1 VAVRRPVTALA
12 REAAGETERLVAW
25 LRLPAIGLL
34 LLSRSIPH
42 PNPEP
47 TGFYSTLGLFTAW
60 SVGALAWV
68 TLRRA
73 SPRFALIAT
82 ALDVVFIT
90 VLADLSGGPFSN
102 ARLAYFL
109 IPVAVA
115 FRFRPTVTAI
125 AAASTVV
132 AYVIQAVVHPAS
144 KTTDADRFILT
155 YAGYLGWVGAACVL
169 LSALLARRTEAV
181 ERLAE
186 ERSRLL
192 ADALSA
198 EQRERKALA
207 EGLHDHAV
215 QNLLSALHELD
226 EAGEQVAHPSLE
238 RAEQAVAETVS
249 ELRDAIFEL
258 HPYVLDE
265 AGLEPALRSIAER
278 AAARGGLELE
288 LDLEQPHHVQGDG
301 VTSRHDQLLFS
312 AARELVSNVVRH
324 AGATRLKIGLTRN
337 PSQVVL
343 VVEDD
348 GQGVD
353 LGALA
358 ERLADG
364 HIGLASQRVRVESA
378 GGRMTVISRPG
389 SGTRAEVRVPR

>member
-1 VAVRRPVTALA
+1 VTALA

-34 LLSRSIPH
+34 ILSHTIPH
-42 PNPEP
+42 PNPQP
-47 TGFYSTLGLFTAW
+47 TYFYLTLGLFTAW

-73 SPRFALIAT
+73 TPRFALIAT
-82 ALDVVFIT
+82 ALDVMFIT
-90 VLADLSGGPFSN
+90 VLAVLSGGPFSN

-109 IPVAVA
+109 IPVSVA

-125 AAASTVV
+125 AAGSTVV
-132 AYVIQAVVHPAS
+132 AYVLQAIAHPAS
-144 KTTDADRFILT
+144 KTTDADRFIFT
-155 YAGYLGWVGAACVL
+155 YAGYLGWVGIACVL
-169 LSALLARRTEAV
+169 LSALLAQRTEAV
-181 ERLAE
+181 EQLADA
-186 ERSRLL
+186 RSQLL

-207 EGLHDHAV
+207 EGLHDQAV

-226 EAGEQVAHPSLE
+226 EAGEQVTHPSLQ

-265 AGLEPALRSIAER
+265 AGLEPALRSIAQR
-278 AAARGGLELE
+278 AAVRGALELE
-288 LDLEQPHHVQGDG
+288 LDLDQARPSDGNG
-301 VTSRHDQLLFS
+301 VTGKNDQLLFS

-324 AGATRLKIGLTRN
+324 AGAKHLRIGLTRG
-337 PSQVVL
+337 SSEVVL

-348 GQGVD
+348 GRGVD
-353 LGALA
+353 LATLA

-378 GGRMTVISRPG
+378 GGGMTVVSRPG
-389 SGTRAEVRVPR
+389 AGTRAEVRVPR

>member
-1 VAVRRPVTALA
+1 VTALA

-34 LLSRSIPH
+34 ILSHTIPH
-42 PNPEP
+42 PNPQP
-47 TGFYSTLGLFTAW
+47 TYFYLTLGLFTAW

-73 SPRFALIAT
+73 TPRFALIAT

-90 VLADLSGGPFSN
+90 VLAVLSGGPFSN

-109 IPVAVA
+109 IPVSVA

-125 AAASTVV
+125 AAGSTVV
-132 AYVIQAVVHPAS
+132 AYVVQAVAHPAS
-144 KTTDADRFILT
+144 KTTDADRFIVT
-155 YAGYLGWVGAACVL
+155 YAGYLGWVGIACVL
-169 LSALLARRTEAV
+169 LSALLAQRTEAV
-181 ERLAE
+181 EKLAAA
-186 ERSRLL
+186 RSQLL

-207 EGLHDHAV
+207 EGLHDQAV

-226 EAGEQVAHPSLE
+226 EAGEQVAHPSLR
-238 RAEQAVAETVS
+238 RAERAVAETVS

-288 LDLEQPHHVQGDG
+288 LDLDQPRSADG
-301 VTSRHDQLLFS
+301 NGVAGKNDQLLFS

-324 AGATRLKIGLTRN
+324 AAATHLRIGLTRG
-337 PSQVVL
+337 SSEVVL

-348 GQGVD
+348 GRGVD
-353 LGALA
+353 LGTLA

-378 GGRMTVISRPG
+378 GGGLTVVSRPG

>member
-1 VAVRRPVTALA
+1 VRRPVTALA

-42 PNPEP
+42 PNPER
-47 TGFYSTLGLFTAW
+47 TGFNITLALFALW
-60 SVGALAWV
+60 SVGALVLV
-68 TLRRA
+68 TMRRA
-73 SPRFALIAT
+73 DPRFALGAT

-90 VLADLSGGPFSN
+90 VLAALSGGPFSN

-115 FRFRPTVTAI
+115 FRFRPAVTAV
-125 AAASTVV
+125 AAAATVG
-132 AYVIQAVVHPAS
+132 AYVVQAVAHPAS
-144 KTTDADRFILT
+144 KLIDADRVIAT
-155 YAGYLGWVGAACVL
+155 YAGYLGWVGAGCVL

-181 ERLAE
+181 EELADA
-186 ERSRLL
+186 RSRLL

-207 EGLHDHAV
+207 EGLHDQAV
-215 QNLLSALHELD
+215 QNLLSAMHELD
-226 EAGEQVAHPSLE
+226 EAAESLSHPALE
-238 RAEQAVAETVS
+238 RAEQAVLETVS
-249 ELRDAIFEL
+249 DLRDAIFEL

-265 AGLEPALRSIAER
+265 AGLEAALRSVAER
-278 AAARGGLELE
+278 AAARAGLALDFDFSSFEDGNRGGAN
-288 LDLEQPHHVQGDG
+288 
-301 VTSRHDQLLFS
+301 DQLLFS

-324 AGATRLKIGLTRN
+324 AHAKRLSIGLSRDD
-337 PSQVVL
+337 SEVVL

-348 GQGVD
+348 GRGLD
-353 LGALA
+353 PTTLA
-358 ERLADG
+358 GRLAGG

-378 GGRMTVISRPG
+378 GGRMSVISRPG
-389 SGTRAEVRVPR
+389 AGTRAEVRLPR